1 MSLRRGLRGRA
12 RVDFCQASQS
22 AVAVFMSESLKI
34 IVADDEVDMRDF
46 YRSILSGLGHT
57 VVAVAETGQELVD
70 ACAAETP
77 ELIITDIRMPDLDG
91 LDALR
96 EITRAGRPV
105 PAIVVSGFHDEEFI
119 QRAQQECVLAYLV
132 KPVRASD
139 LEPAIKLARQRFRE
153 MQALQQQ
160 ADDLRQALEDRKQI
174 ERAKGIL
181 MDRSGMSESEAFKR
195 LQKLSNDRNQKLVE
209 IARAIITA
217 EEAFA

>member
-1 MSLRRGLRGRA
+1 MGEPLR
-12 RVDFCQASQS
+12 
-22 AVAVFMSESLKI
+22 I

-46 YRSILSGLGHT
+46 YQSILAGLGHT
-57 VVAVAETGQELVD
+57 VVAAAETGRELVD
-70 ACAAETP
+70 ACVEDP
-77 ELIITDIRMPDLDG
+77 PDLVITDIRMPDLDG
-91 LDALR
+91 LEALR
-96 EITRAGRPV
+96 EITRAGKSV

-119 QRAQQECVLAYLV
+119 ERAQQECVLAYLV

-160 ADDLRQALEDRKQI
+160 ADDLRRALDDRKQI

-181 MDRSGMSESEAFKR
+181 MDRSGLSESEAFKR

>member
-1 MSLRRGLRGRA
+1 
-12 RVDFCQASQS
+12 
-22 AVAVFMSESLKI
+22 MSEALRI

-46 YRSILSGLGHT
+46 YQAILAGLGHT
-57 VVAVAETGQELVD
+57 VAAVAETGRELVD
-70 ACAAETP
+70 AVVAEKP
-77 ELIITDIRMPDLDG
+77 DLIITDIRMPDLDG

-96 EITRAGRPV
+96 EITRAGGPV
-105 PAIVVSGFHDEEFI
+105 PAIVVSGFHDDEFI

-160 ADDLRQALEDRKQI
+160 ADDLRQALDDRKQI

-181 MDRSGMSESEAFKR
+181 MDRSGLSESEAFKR

>member
-1 MSLRRGLRGRA
+1 
-12 RVDFCQASQS
+12 
-22 AVAVFMSESLKI
+22 MSEALRI

-46 YRSILSGLGHT
+46 YQAILAGLGHT
-57 VVAVAETGQELVD
+57 VAAVAETGRELVD
-70 ACAAETP
+70 AVVAEKP
-77 ELIITDIRMPDLDG
+77 DLIITDIRMPDLDG

-96 EITRAGRPV
+96 EITRAGHPV
-105 PAIVVSGFHDEEFI
+105 PAIVVSGFHDDEFI

-132 KPVRASD
+132 KPVRA
-139 LEPAIKLARQRFRE
+139 
-153 MQALQQQ
+153 LQQQ
-160 ADDLRQALEDRKQI
+160 ADDLRQALDDRKQI

-181 MDRSGMSESEAFKR
+181 MDRSGLSESEAFKR

>member
-1 MSLRRGLRGRA
+1 
-12 RVDFCQASQS
+12 
-22 AVAVFMSESLKI
+22 
-34 IVADDEVDMRDF
+34 MRDF
-46 YRSILSGLGHT
+46 YQSILASLGHT
-57 VVAVAETGQELVD
+57 VLVVAGTGRELVE
-70 ACAAETP
+70 ACTEQP
-77 ELIITDIRMPDLDG
+77 PDLVITDIRMPDLDG
-91 LDALR
+91 LEALR
-96 EITRAGRPV
+96 EITRAGLSV
-105 PAIVVSGFHDEEFI
+105 PAIIVSGFHDDEFI

-139 LEPAIKLARQRFRE
+139 LEPAIKLVRQRFRE

-160 ADDLRQALEDRKQI
+160 AADLQQALDDRKLI

-181 MDRSGMSESEAFKR
+181 MDRSGLSESDAFKR